1 MIGEKYSRVK
11 ILSSMDMLNIGPAN
25 LSYAEIKVVFCL
37 NCINTVAV
45 GRPILGYQ

>member
-1 MIGEKYSRVK
+1 MREKHSRIK

-37 NCINTVAV
+37 NCINIVAV
-45 GRPILGYQ
+45 GKPIFGYQ